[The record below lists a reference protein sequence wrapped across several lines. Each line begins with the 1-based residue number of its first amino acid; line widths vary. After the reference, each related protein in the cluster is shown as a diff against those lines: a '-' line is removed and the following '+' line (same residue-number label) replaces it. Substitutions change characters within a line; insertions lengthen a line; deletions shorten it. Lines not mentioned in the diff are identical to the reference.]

1 MEYRRLILGPLDT
14 NCYIL
19 YNEKSAESIVVDPA
33 AEAEKIIDVLNEI
46 RKTPKVVVLTH
57 THFDHIGALKDLKDA
72 YKDMKILLHPLEKDM
87 LKSQSGFARFF
98 GIKIKEPPPADGL
111 IDEGDVLQLGDDR
124 LEVLYTPGHSSGSIS
139 LLNKNDRFII
149 VGDLLFQ
156 GSIGRTDFPGGS
168 FEEIKRSIQKK
179 VYSLSDDFIIL
190 SGHGEKTRVGVE
202 KKENPFVRGET
213 I

>member
-1 MEYRRLILGPLDT
+1 MEYRRLILGPLET

-19 YNEKSAESIVVDPA
+19 FNGKCGDCIIVDPA
-33 AEAEKIIDVLNEI
+33 YEFEKIVEVITELKKN
-46 RKTPKVVVLTH
+46 PMLAVLTH
-57 THFDHIGALKDLKDA
+57 THFDHIGALKDLKDN
-72 YKDMKILLHPLEKDM
+72 YRDMKILLHPLEKDM

-98 GIKIKEPPPADGL
+98 GIKIKEPPPPDGL
-111 IDEGDVLQLGDDR
+111 IDEGDVLQLGGER

-139 LLNKNDRFII
+139 LLNRNDRFVI

-179 VYSLSDDFIIL
+179 IYSLSDDFLVL
-190 SGHGEKTRVGVE
+190 SGHGESTRVGIE
-202 KKENPFVRGET
+202 KKENPFVRGES
-213 I
+213 